1 MTETE
6 LLHNLAVKA
15 SRGDQD
21 YQADDIFRLLEVTRR
36 MKNQLEHIATMKIES
51 PFQTC
56 MVKAIAREGLYP
68 HAKS

>member
-15 SRGDQD
+15 SRGDHD
-21 YQADDIFRLLEVTRR
+21 YQADEVFRLLEVTRR
-36 MKNQLEHIATMKIES
+36 MKNQLEYITTMKIES
-51 PFQTC
+51 TFQVN

-68 HAKS
+68 HA